1 MAELF
6 TLLAQNLGVVVVGM
20 IALWAVSVAIHNA
33 SIVDI
38 AWGLLFVV
46 FAWRTAYALDFPA
59 HGVVVAALTTAWGG
73 RLALY
78 LARRN
83 LGHGEDVR
91 YQGLRKKHVPFWWK
105 SLPIVF
111 LLQAGLAF
119 VVALPVQL
127 AQLPRG
133 ESIVADVVFV
143 VGVVVVVVG
152 LAVEVVADLQ
162 LAQHRKRRAP
172 GEKTVMTTGL
182 WRYSRHPNY
191 FGEAVVWWG
200 FAVMSVS
207 TALSATLST
216 STTLSTSLVAYAG
229 VVGAALITWLLLRLS
244 GVPMLEAVM
253 RDRPGYA
260 EYVARTSAF
269 FPRAPRP

>member
-1 MAELF
+1 MAELVL
-6 TLLAQNLGVVVVGM
+6 LLAQNLGVVVAGM
-20 IALWAVSVAIHNA
+20 VALWAVSVAIKNA

-38 AWGLLFVV
+38 AWGVLFVV
-46 FAWRTAYALDFPA
+46 FAWRTASALDFPA

-91 YQGLRKKHVPFWWK
+91 YQALRKKHAPFWWK

-133 ESIVADVVFV
+133 ESVVADAVFV
-143 VGVVVVVVG
+143 VGAAVVVVG
-152 LAVEVVADLQ
+152 LVVEVVADLQ
-162 LAQHRKRRAP
+162 LSLHRRRRAP

-200 FAVMSVS
+200 FAVLSVS
-207 TALSATLST
+207 TALSATLSES
-216 STTLSTSLVAYAG
+216 STTSVVAYAG
-229 VVGAALITWLLLRLS
+229 VLGAALINWLLLRLS

-260 EYVARTSAF
+260 EYVVRTSAF
-269 FPRAPRP
+269 FPRRPAQP